1 MKKFLLLIV
10 ALTGLY
16 SCGKEAQEP
25 QPQSEEGVRLN
36 FTAQIEDETLKA
48 LETNVGGSTQKP
60 LVSFR
65 GSNTVKA

>member
-36 FTAQIEDETLKA
+36 FTAQI
-48 LETNVGGSTQKP
+48 
-60 LVSFR
+60 
-65 GSNTVKA
+65 